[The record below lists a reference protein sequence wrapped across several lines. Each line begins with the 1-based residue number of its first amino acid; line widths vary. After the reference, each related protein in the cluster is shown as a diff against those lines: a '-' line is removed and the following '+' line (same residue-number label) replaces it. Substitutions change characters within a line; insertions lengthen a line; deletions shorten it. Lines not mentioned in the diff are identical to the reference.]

1 MTVGDRPQLDIRPAT
16 RDDVPILFDLIG
28 ALAEYEQLSD
38 QVVGSVAEL
47 EKHLCDRG
55 YVEALIAQWEGK
67 PVGFALFFHNYST
80 FRTQP
85 GLYLEDLFVRP
96 EYRRQGIGSALLKTL
111 AKIALERG
119 CGRFEWAVLD
129 WNQPAIAFYQRMGA
143 DVLPDWRICRV
154 TGSALSDLAT

>member
-1 MTVGDRPQLDIRPAT
+1 MTPGDRPPLHIRPAT

-38 QVVGSVAEL
+38 QVVGSPAEL
-47 EKHLCDRG
+47 EKHLCDQH
-55 YVEALIAQWEGK
+55 YAEALIAEWEEK

-96 EYRRQGIGSALLKTL
+96 EYRRQGIGSALLRSL

-129 WNQPAIAFYQRMGA
+129 WNEPAIAFYQRMGA

-154 TGSALSDLAT
+154 TDLHHFVQE